1 MAETTRPDEREDGEL
16 SDEDLDRVAGG
27 TLQVVLEKKES
38 AIQVLDNIAG
48 RLATTADSVIHN
60 LK

>member
-1 MAETTRPDEREDGEL
+1 MAETTRPDAREDGEL

-27 TLQVVLEKKES
+27 TLQVLLEKKERI
-38 AIQVLDNIAG
+38 IQTLDNISG
-48 RLATTADSVIHN
+48 RLATTTESVIDN